1 MRIFKFIVLFAC
13 FAIVVF
19 GQRTRFDNYRMHSVN
34 IENLRQLNMLRKLE
48 IGSLIKGILFRSFP
62 FKIGQTVDLITPP
75 SKLAK
80 LLQLFAKYALKNQIR
95 TDNLQKYVSKTF
107 RFRAIFSWKCFRF
120 REIDGLMQNSH

>member
-1 MRIFKFIVLFAC
+1 MRTFKFIVFFAC

-48 IGSLIKGILFRSFP
+48 IGSLIKGILFRSSP

-75 SKLAK
+75 NKLANVLK
-80 LLQLFAKYALKNQIR
+80 LFAKYALRNQIR
-95 TDNLQKYVSKTF
+95 TENLQKYVGKTF
-107 RFRAIFSWKCFRF
+107 
-120 REIDGLMQNSH
+120 